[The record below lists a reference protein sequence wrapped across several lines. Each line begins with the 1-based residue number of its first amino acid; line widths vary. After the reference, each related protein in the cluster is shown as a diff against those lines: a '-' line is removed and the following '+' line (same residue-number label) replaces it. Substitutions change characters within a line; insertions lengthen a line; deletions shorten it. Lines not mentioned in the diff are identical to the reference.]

1 MRSFDQWK
9 IQESKDPDWD
19 ELRRVWGAGKKPVNR
34 TLMNSFKMRVE
45 KFKEAMVAKAA
56 KENDR
61 IQSFRD
67 IPLDQK
73 DMMAQSLVVA
83 VLQAFYDTGGSTFD
97 PTKRDTPMGNMPGN
111 QPNTPPPGMP
121 QQSGLE
127 GSPAEAPEGWT
138 GQ

>member
-1 MRSFDQWK
+1 MRSFEQWK
-9 IQESKDPDWD
+9 ILESKDLDWD
-19 ELRRVWGAGKKPVNR
+19 ELRRVWGAGKKPVDR

-45 KFKEAMVAKAA
+45 KFKEAMVAKLA
-56 KENDR
+56 KQNDR

-67 IPLDQK
+67 VPLDQK

-97 PTKRDTPMGNMPGN
+97 PTKREMPMANMPGN
-111 QPNTPPPGMP
+111 QPNIPPGGP
-121 QQSGLE
+121 SGME
-127 GSPAEAPEGWT
+127 GSPAEAPKGWT